1 MLRTKTSESA
11 NAQFPASSVPR
22 FGGNVSRTA
31 ARMFAAPAAVVDR
44 PVIMASVVDSQEN
57 NETIPPNQ
65 AVQDHTN
72 EQHEHRT
79 ITMPVQHNE
88 AAGQLRGQ
96 GHLLRRQG
104 RVNDL
109 RGRANA
115 QSSAET
121 PWNNATT
128 TTCYLAAE
136 VCQIR
141 RGIIPARDAAESAV
155 ANGQIV
161 ATVPQERLQL
171 SRPLTSED
179 IPAIPAM
186 QGEGYHNT
194 HNIVRKLLPQ
204 QVREEAQDALE
215 SNVRAKGVESREH
228 ANQLGHETQGQR
240 RRSEHGHEERA
251 RTNDHAERL
260 RSEAQASNN
269 SGAMPSSLQAGRRP
283 SRQVSDQPP
292 FIPFPVAL
300 VTGFIAHFAPRNSS
314 RGADSSNSTGD
325 RRSWSTDP
333 SFAPMR
339 RAIADA
345 ARERRISRLIGSM
358 RGI

>member
-1 MLRTKTSESA
+1 MPRTNTSESA
-11 NAQFPASSVPR
+11 NAQLPASNVPR

-57 NETIPPNQ
+57 NERIPPNQ

-79 ITMPVQHNE
+79 ITMPVQHNG
-88 AAGQLRGQ
+88 AAGQRRGQ

-115 QSSAET
+115 QR
-121 PWNNATT
+121 TT
-128 TTCYLAAE
+128 TWYLAAE
-136 VCQIR
+136 ACQIR
-141 RGIIPARDAAESAV
+141 RGIVPARDAAEPAV
-155 ANGQIV
+155 ANGQIA
-161 ATVPQERLQL
+161 ATMPQERLHL
-171 SRPLTSED
+171 SGPLTSED
-179 IPAIPAM
+179 VPSIPAM
-186 QGEGYHNT
+186 QGEGSHYP
-194 HNIVRKLLPQ
+194 HNIVRTLSPQ

-228 ANQLGHETQGQR
+228 ANQLGHETQRQR
-240 RRSEHGHEERA
+240 RRSEHEHEERA
-251 RTNDHAERL
+251 RTNDRAERL

-269 SGAMPSSLQAGRRP
+269 SGVMPSSLQAGRMP

-292 FIPFPVAL
+292 FIPFPVSL

-325 RRSWSTDP
+325 RRSWTTDP
-333 SFAPMR
+333 AFAPMR
-339 RAIADA
+339 WAIADA

>member
-1 MLRTKTSESA
+1 MPRTKTSESA
-11 NAQFPASSVPR
+11 NVQFPASSVPR

-65 AVQDHTN
+65 AVRDHTN
-72 EQHEHRT
+72 EQHERR
-79 ITMPVQHNE
+79 IIAMPVQHNE
-88 AAGQLRGQ
+88 AAGQRRGQ
-96 GHLLRRQG
+96 EHLLRRQG

-136 VCQIR
+136 ACQIR
-141 RGIIPARDAAESAV
+141 RGIIPARHAAEPAV
-155 ANGQIV
+155 AGSQV
-161 ATVPQERLQL
+161 TATMPQERLHL
-171 SRPLTSED
+171 SGPLTSED
-179 IPAIPAM
+179 VPSIPAM
-186 QGEGYHNT
+186 QGEGYHFP
-194 HNIVRKLLPQ
+194 HNIVRTLSPQ
-204 QVREEAQDALE
+204 QVRKEAQDALE
-215 SNVRAKGVESREH
+215 SDVRANGVESREH
-228 ANQLGHETQGQR
+228 ANHLGHETQGQR
-240 RRSEHGHEERA
+240 RRCEHGHEEKA
-251 RTNDHAERL
+251 RTNDHAKRL

-269 SGAMPSSLQAGRRP
+269 SGVMPSSLQAGRGP